1 MTKARDDRPKRII
14 VIHPSDEMY
23 GADKVLLEALRTAP
37 TDAKLEVWL
46 PTDVDYP
53 RRELSAALTERGIA
67 FRHLPL
73 AILRRAYLRP
83 KQLPRLFVRFLSSAR
98 LLIKMRPDLVYVNT
112 AAAAPYLPIAR
123 VVGARGVL
131 HLHEYLSGG
140 TKIVA
145 PFLHFAHSIV
155 AVSRA
160 IVQPLPARVKR
171 RVKVVRNGFD
181 IARPS
186 DLPSFDG
193 GIRCV
198 VASRWNAWKG
208 HAVLLQAWDSTTRSD
223 LHLEV
228 LGAAP
233 GSGEATDVPAI
244 VGGMEHAA
252 RIRISGQTDD
262 TRSALDRAHVVLVPS
277 VQPDPLPTIA
287 IEALAAGRC
296 LIGSDLGGMPEI
308 SGDAGILVA
317 AGDVKAWRE
326 ALEKLTEEVVR
337 KYAARARGRFDSE
350 FTRARFDDEIQG
362 ALWTW

>member
-1 MTKARDDRPKRII
+1 MSRRRGQKPTRIV

-37 TDAKLEVWL
+37 ADAKLEVWL

-53 RRELSAALTERGIA
+53 RRELSAALKERGVA

-73 AILRRAYLRP
+73 AILRRAYMRP
-83 KQLPRLFVRFLSSAR
+83 KQLPRLFARFLSSAR
-98 LLIKMRPDLVYVNT
+98 LLIKLRPDLVYVNT
-112 AAAAPYLPIAR
+112 AAAAPYLPVAR
-123 VVGARGVL
+123 LIGARAVL

-140 TKIVA
+140 TKVVA
-145 PFLHFAHSIV
+145 PLLHFAHAIV
-155 AVSRA
+155 AVSKA
-160 IVQPLPARVKR
+160 IIEPLPSRVKP

-186 DLPSFDG
+186 ELPAFDE

-208 HAVLLQAWDSTTRSD
+208 HAVLLEAWDAADRD
-223 LHLEV
+223 GLHLDV

-233 GSGEATDVPAI
+233 ESGEATDVPGI
-244 VGGMEHAA
+244 VAGMKRRAQ
-252 RIRISGQTDD
+252 ITISGQTDD
-262 TRSALDRAHVVLVPS
+262 TRAALDRAHVVLVPS

-296 LIGSDLGGMPEI
+296 LVGSDLGGMPEI
-308 SGDAGILVA
+308 AGDDGILVR
-317 AGDVKAWRE
+317 AGDVDAWRD
-326 ALEKLTEEVVR
+326 ALRQLTEEDVR
-337 KYAARARGRFDSE
+337 SYADRSRARFDSE
-350 FTRARFDDEIQG
+350 FTRERFDAEIRG
-362 ALWTW
+362 ALWS

>member
-1 MTKARDDRPKRII
+1 MTRDPSGRPKRII

-37 TDAKLEVWL
+37 KDAKLEVWL

-53 RRELSAALTERGIA
+53 RRELSATLSERGIV

-83 KQLPRLFVRFLSSAR
+83 KELPRLFGRFLSSAR

-112 AAAAPYLPIAR
+112 AAAAPYLAAAR
-123 VVGARGVL
+123 LVGARAVL

-145 PFLHFAHSIV
+145 PLLYFAHSIV
-155 AVSRA
+155 AVSQA
-160 IVQPLPARVKR
+160 IVEPLPRRVKR

-181 IARPS
+181 IARPQE
-186 DLPSFDG
+186 LPAFDG

-208 HAVLLQAWDSTTRSD
+208 HAVLLQAWDSVTRSD

-233 GSGEATDVPAI
+233 ESGEATDVQAI
-244 VGGMEHAA
+244 VGRMKHGEQ
-252 RIRISGQTDD
+252 ITISGQTND

-308 SGDAGILVA
+308 SGDAGMLVRT
-317 AGDVKAWRE
+317 GDVEAWRE
-326 ALEKLTEEVVR
+326 ALDNVTEETVR
-337 KYAARARGRFDSE
+337 TYASRARERFDSK
-350 FTRARFDDEIQG
+350 FTRERFDDEIQG
-362 ALWTW
+362 VLWTR

>member
-1 MTKARDDRPKRII
+1 VKRDRGKAPKRIL

-37 TDAKLEVWL
+37 VDAKLEVWL

-53 RRELSAALTERGIA
+53 RRELSAALKARGVA
-67 FRHLPL
+67 FRRLPL
-73 AILRRAYLRP
+73 AILRRAYMRP
-83 KQLPRLFVRFLSSAR
+83 KQLPRLFGRFLSSAR

-112 AAAAPYLPIAR
+112 AAAAPYLPVAR
-123 VVGARGVL
+123 LVGARAVL
-131 HLHEYLSGG
+131 HLHEYLAGG
-140 TKIVA
+140 TKVVA
-145 PFLHFAHSIV
+145 PLLHFAHSVV
-155 AVSRA
+155 AVSQA
-160 IVQPLPARVKR
+160 IVQPVPTRVKR

-181 IARPS
+181 IASPS
-186 DLPSFDG
+186 ELPPFDG

-208 HAVLLQAWDSTTRSD
+208 HAVLLQAWEATTRND

-233 GSGEATDVPAI
+233 ESGEVTDVTKI
-244 VGGMEHAA
+244 VAGMT
-252 RIRISGQTDD
+252 RGSQVTISGQTDD

-308 SGDAGILVA
+308 AGDAGLLVRA
-317 AGDVKAWRE
+317 DDAEAWCE
-326 ALEKLTEEVVR
+326 TLEKLTEDDIVR
-337 KYAARARGRFDSE
+337 YAARARERFDSE
-350 FTRARFDDEIQG
+350 FTRARFDDEIRE
-362 ALWTW
+362 ALWT